1 MNGIL
6 ITLLQIVQLLL
17 TVFTFVI
24 VAQAILSWLI
34 VFNVINTYNEFVRSM
49 WNGLK
54 MVTEPVYRPIRRI
67 LPDFGALDISPLI
80 VLLVLYILNNI
91 VIANAIRSLA
101 IANY

>member
-1 MNGIL
+1 LNGIL

-101 IANY
+101 IASY

>member
-1 MNGIL
+1 ML

-101 IANY
+101 IASY